1 MPFLSNQIITRLHQ
15 PPLVDFISGVVMLI
29 DKPKGWTS
37 FDVVNKLRFKLKHG
51 LKVKKIKV
59 GHAGTLD
66 PMATG
71 LLLVCT
77 GKLTKEIDLLQA
89 EIKGYTGTMFL
100 GATTP
105 TYDAESEPDAFFQTD
120 HISINDI
127 EKAVAALTG
136 PLQQIPPVYSAIK
149 IEGKASYELAR
160 RGKEVEMKPRPVE
173 IYKFDILNK
182 DRQSMSFYA
191 SCSKGTY
198 IRSLVYDFGELLN
211 SGAYLN
217 GLRRVSIGEFS
228 VDDALTVEDASAYI
242 DTVCGVG
249 SEKI

>member
-1 MPFLSNQIITRLHQ
+1 MPFLSNQIITRSHQ
-15 PPLVDFISGVVMLI
+15 PTAVDFISGVVILI
-29 DKPKGWTS
+29 DKPHGWTS

-77 GKLTKEIDLLQA
+77 GKL
-89 EIKGYTGTMFL
+89 FL

-127 EKAVAALTG
+127 EKAVIALTG
-136 PLQQIPPVYSAIK
+136 PLQQIPPIYSAIK
-149 IEGKASYELAR
+149 IDGKASYNLAR

-173 IYKFDILNK
+173 IYKFD
-182 DRQSMSFYA
+182 
-191 SCSKGTY
+191 SK
-198 IRSLVYDFGELLN
+198 LL
-211 SGAYLN
+211 
-217 GLRRVSIGEFS
+217 
-228 VDDALTVEDASAYI
+228 
-242 DTVCGVG
+242 
-249 SEKI
+249 

>member
-1 MPFLSNQIITRLHQ
+1 MPFLSNQIITRSHQ
-15 PPLVDFISGVVMLI
+15 PTAVDFISGVVILI
-29 DKPKGWTS
+29 DKPHGWTS
-37 FDVVNKLRFKLKHG
+37 FDVVNKLRFKL
-51 LKVKKIKV
+51 KV

-127 EKAVAALTG
+127 EK
-136 PLQQIPPVYSAIK
+136 
-149 IEGKASYELAR
+149 
-160 RGKEVEMKPRPVE
+160 
-173 IYKFDILNK
+173 F
-182 DRQSMSFYA
+182 
-191 SCSKGTY
+191 SCE
-198 IRSLVYDFGELLN
+198 R
-211 SGAYLN
+211 
-217 GLRRVSIGEFS
+217 
-228 VDDALTVEDASAYI
+228 
-242 DTVCGVG
+242 
-249 SEKI
+249 